1 MFRGATRKDLP
12 QILKIYA
19 HAREVMRASGNP
31 TQWGDHFPPEEQ
43 LAEDIDANRL
53 FLYLVNGQLEGVFAF
68 ILGSDPTYQT
78 ITDGHPAVE
87 AGKLVEVLQSPVFQD
102 DVIAVLTQ
110 IHGELGSEQFA
121 HFVYTPNSRTVRQGS
136 FSARSSAAVSSAV
149 GSPTSS
155 T

>member
-19 HAREVMRASGNP
+19 HAREVMKASGNP

-68 ILGSDPTYQT
+68 ILGPDPTYRT
-78 ITDGHPAVE
+78 ITDGQWPPPSSPGAWSTARASGPTPTPTIRLCSTCWRKTALPGAASSGWRTAPPASLIS
-87 AGKLVEVLQSPVFQD
+87 GCP
-102 DVIAVLTQ
+102 
-110 IHGELGSEQFA
+110 
-121 HFVYTPNSRTVRQGS
+121 
-136 FSARSSAAVSSAV
+136 
-149 GSPTSS
+149 
-155 T
+155 